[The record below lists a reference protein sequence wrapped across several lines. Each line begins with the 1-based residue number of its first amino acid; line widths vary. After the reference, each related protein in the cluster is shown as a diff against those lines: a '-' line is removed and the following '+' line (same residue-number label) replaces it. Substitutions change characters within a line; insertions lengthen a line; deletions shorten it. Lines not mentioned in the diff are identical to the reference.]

1 MKKGIP
7 TGRHEADEG
16 HEKGRGNLDGIN
28 GMTKL
33 TGGKRRGRVSK
44 TDHSVNFVN
53 SVKNHTHFPV
63 SSAELAQEGLVGS
76 RRPPGGGA
84 SNASG
89 MQSDVRDGSRNRA
102 TPAFERPIPVA
113 GAPSAARRSAA
124 TEEGRS
130 ATGSRGKGEVR
141 RSRHPIARDGD
152 RSPAATG
159 VGPTPATTKAANASS
174 SAILRVARKLDRRK
188 TEAAPPR
195 IDSFLDFLTHHA
207 RVKSGSGYVPYHF
220 KGREALLPIVQQLDA
235 LLSSGAPDASLAL
248 CGGAQFGKT
257 VLMLNLLAYLVAV
270 RFRNVGYY
278 LPDDDL
284 VAGLVDGKL
293 RPDVLD
299 QIPWLARLLQVGK
312 TLAPTGRAVN
322 RKGAFLCTDG
332 TRSAL
337 AFMRGLGKIPTSF
350 SMDVVIQDEKDDLPE
365 EHARFLSGRMTASDL
380 RLSLII
386 GTQRYHGAGQNLAF
400 TEGTQ
405 HIGLV
410 RCPGCGKRWNPELE
424 WPGIC
429 RLRVEKDE
437 GGEADDNGVVGGPG
451 RSQTEFGNEG
461 SSGVGVASSAQPST
475 FSLLPSTFSPANAP
489 RLTTEGHFVWGARQA
504 SVGSRRPQGDG
515 ASVVAG
521 AVPSAGATNG
531 SGTISRTALAFS
543 ERQEDI
549 PVAALPPVLGT
560 APATTERLRPIGTSA
575 ATAEVMRKGAARED
589 EFPGGN
595 EKESATRWPIPF
607 TPGQEYYLACPD
619 CGAELDRTHP
629 EWHALAPDRAAQRR
643 WSYRLSQLLFPDID
657 LAQIVAAWQL
667 AIRDPAQMNVF
678 CTDRLALPKSSSQ
691 TLTPHDLAAARED
704 YGLRECDQITGITQI
719 NQIGERTDDRTP
731 AEFGNLGASRN
742 LVLPSICYGGLDLGD
757 QCWFVARAIESR
769 APHRARLL
777 WVEPIAAER
786 VRTRVPELFRALN
799 LRALCVDAGPLR
811 DLSRDLAFALNG
823 LDEEAT
829 ASGDEASRNIFFSRN
844 GATLPLRWLA
854 SAERW
859 ENLRCVPVEFT
870 QREGAGVR
878 HKVART
884 QEGRVY
890 PLLGAHRDE
899 SIARVI
905 TELTARGSDADGS
918 ILIENASGLTARAAG
933 PRFLLP
939 TPTESTRGVL
949 DLYERHLLAGSRQ
962 ERSADGRTLRFID
975 KCENHFLLATA
986 YAALA
991 ELIAP
996 VRDRAA
1002 AGRPVRP
1009 GFSSLGLPGSRM
1021 RARTERSVAG

>member
-1 MKKGIP
+1 MKNPHAPQAPKTGSRRRPDGGARKKIMPKGKSSPSRTVESPATSATNTNIP
-7 TGRHEADEG
+7 RQNTKVLRLRLEKPQASAGTSPLASAQDDRNKTKTSVILSEG
-16 HEKGRGNLDGIN
+16 E
-28 GMTKL
+28 
-33 TGGKRRGRVSK
+33 RV
-44 TDHSVNFVN
+44 
-53 SVKNHTHFPV
+53 
-63 SSAELAQEGLVGS
+63 AGS

-84 SNASG
+84 RGQMLAKGESSAARIVESG
-89 MQSDVRDGSRNRA
+89 GEAELETEVVRRSRHPVARDGEGSPAA
-102 TPAFERPIPVA
+102 T
-113 GAPSAARRSAA
+113 AARRSAA
-124 TEEGRS
+124 TEGSRS
-130 ATGSRGKGEVR
+130 ATTAG
-141 RSRHPIARDGD
+141 
-152 RSPAATG
+152 
-159 VGPTPATTKAANASS
+159 
-174 SAILRVARKLDRRK
+174 SAILRVARKLERRK

-207 RVKSGSGYVPYHF
+207 RVKSGSGYMPYHF

-235 LLSSGAPDASLAL
+235 MLGSGAADASLAL

-410 RCPGCGKRWNPELE
+410 RCLSCGVRHNPETS

-429 RLRVEKDE
+429 RLRVKEKVERGKVKVGEVDE
-437 GGEADDNGVVGGPG
+437 AA
-451 RSQTEFGNEG
+451 T
-461 SSGVGVASSAQPST
+461 SSAI
-475 FSLLPSTFSPANAP
+475 FDAP
-489 RLTTEGHFVWGARQA
+489 RLTTEGHFVWGSATELGKTIN
-504 SVGSRRPQGDG
+504 SDSIGSGRLPGG
-515 ASVVAG
+515 ASEVAE
-521 AVPSAGATNG
+521 AVPSPGATNG
-531 SGTISRTALAFS
+531 SGTISRGAWAFS
-543 ERQEDI
+543 ERQEGV
-549 PVAALPPVLGT
+549 PVAALPPGLGT
-560 APATTERLRPIGTSA
+560 APATTEVPRGTDKDTISRGLRRPEVDGYRLTS
-575 ATAEVMRKGAARED
+575 
-589 EFPGGN
+589 F
-595 EKESATRWPIPF
+595 PIPY
-607 TPGQEYYLACPD
+607 TPGQDYYLACPD
-619 CGAELDRTHP
+619 CGGELDRAHP

-657 LAQIVAAWQL
+657 LAQIVATWQL

-678 CTDRLALPKSSSQ
+678 CTDRLALPKSSAQ
-691 TLTPHDLAAARED
+691 TLTPHDLAAARGDYQLGNIELRTKNLEPED
-704 YGLRECDQITGITQI
+704 RAKVKVEREKEKVGEAQTTASITS
-719 NQIGERTDDRTP
+719 
-731 AEFGNLGASRN
+731 ASSSFDA
-742 LVLPSICYGGLDLGD
+742 LSSTFVCYGGLDLGD
-757 QCWFVARAIESR
+757 QCWFVARAIENR

-777 WVEPIAAER
+777 WAEPIAAER

-823 LDEEAT
+823 LDEEAV
-829 ASGDEASRNIFFSRN
+829 ASGEDASRNIFFSRN
-844 GATLPLRWLA
+844 GATLPLRWVA

-859 ENLRCVPVEFT
+859 ENVRCVPVEFT

-899 SIARVI
+899 SIARIISEV
-905 TELTARGSDADGS
+905 LSDGGMGANGLLVEGADGV
-918 ILIENASGLTARAAG
+918 ATRAAG
-933 PRFLLP
+933 SRFLLP
-939 TPTESTRGVL
+939 TPTEATRGVL

-1002 AGRPVRP
+1002 DALPLRPVFRA
-1009 GFSSLGLPGSRM
+1009 LGLPGSRM
-1021 RARTERSVAG
+1021 RARGERSVAG

>member
-1 MKKGIP
+1 MTTSEGSRRRPDAGASAASGIP
-7 TGRHEADEG
+7 TSAIARVAH
-16 HEKGRGNLDGIN
+16 
-28 GMTKL
+28 KL
-33 TGGKRRGRVSK
+33 ERR
-44 TDHSVNFVN
+44 
-53 SVKNHTHFPV
+53 
-63 SSAELAQEGLVGS
+63 AA
-76 RRPPGGGA
+76 
-84 SNASG
+84 
-89 MQSDVRDGSRNRA
+89 
-102 TPAFERPIPVA
+102 
-113 GAPSAARRSAA
+113 AAR
-124 TEEGRS
+124 
-130 ATGSRGKGEVR
+130 
-141 RSRHPIARDGD
+141 
-152 RSPAATG
+152 
-159 VGPTPATTKAANASS
+159 
-174 SAILRVARKLDRRK
+174 
-188 TEAAPPR
+188 PPR
-195 IDSFLDFLTHHA
+195 IDSFHEFLTRHA
-207 RVKSGSGYVPYHF
+207 RVKSGSAYVAYHF
-220 KGREALLPIVQQLDA
+220 AGREALLPIVRQLDA
-235 LLSSGAPDASLAL
+235 LLASGDADASLAL

-284 VAGLVDGKL
+284 VAGIVDGKL

-410 RCPGCGKRWNPELE
+410 RCTACGRQVNPETT
-424 WPGIC
+424 WPGVC
-429 RLRVEKDE
+429 RLRVEGKT
-437 GGEADDNGVVGGPG
+437 A
-451 RSQTEFGNEG
+451 
-461 SSGVGVASSAQPST
+461 AH
-475 FSLLPSTFSPANAP
+475 AP
-489 RLTTEGHFVWGARQA
+489 RLTPEGHFAW
-504 SVGSRRPQGDG
+504 
-515 ASVVAG
+515 
-521 AVPSAGATNG
+521 N
-531 SGTISRTALAFS
+531 I
-543 ERQEDI
+543 
-549 PVAALPPVLGT
+549 
-560 APATTERLRPIGTSA
+560 TSA
-575 ATAEVMRKGAARED
+575 PSTAAAGCPCD
-589 EFPGGN
+589 DQDAPHQTPLSITAF
-595 EKESATRWPIPF
+595 PIPYS
-607 TPGQEYYLACPD
+607 PGQSYYLACPD
-619 CGAELDRTHP
+619 CGGELDRDHP
-629 EWHALAPDRAAQRR
+629 EWHALAPGRAALRR

-678 CTDRLALPKSSSQ
+678 CTDRLALPRSSSQ
-691 TLTPHDLAAARED
+691 TLTPHDLAAARGHYEL
-704 YGLRECDQITGITQI
+704 GSL
-719 NQIGERTDDRTP
+719 DRMTAPLAGQDHELARNHAPEQAVPPHSIHHLDPVHP
-731 AEFGNLGASRN
+731 AVAF
-742 LVLPSICYGGLDLGD
+742 GGLDLGD
-757 QCWFVARAIESR
+757 QCWFVARSVETA

-777 WVEPIAAER
+777 WIEPIAAER

-823 LDEEAT
+823 LDDQAT
-829 ASGDEASRNIFFSRN
+829 ASGDDAARNLFFSRG

-859 ENLRCVPVEFT
+859 ENVRCLPVEFT
-870 QREGAGVR
+870 QREGAGIR

-884 QEGRVY
+884 QEGRIY
-890 PLLGAHRDE
+890 PLLAAHREE

-905 TELTARGSDADGS
+905 GEVLADGGRLMEGADG
-918 ILIENASGLTARAAG
+918 IASRAAG

-939 TPTESTRGVL
+939 TATDATRGAL

-962 ERSADGRTLRFID
+962 ERTADGRSFRFLD

-991 ELIAP
+991 ESLAP
-996 VRDRAA
+996 LRAA
-1002 AGRPVRP
+1002 TSAPAAFRGL
-1009 GFSSLGLPGSRM
+1009 GFTGSRV
-1021 RARTERSVAG
+1021 RARSLRSVTG

>member
-1 MKKGIP
+1 MKRGSSTHRRVKRT
-7 TGRHEADEG
+7 TG
-16 HEKGRGNLDGIN
+16 
-28 GMTKL
+28 T
-33 TGGKRRGRVSK
+33 
-44 TDHSVNFVN
+44 
-53 SVKNHTHFPV
+53 
-63 SSAELAQEGLVGS
+63 GS
-76 RRPPGGGA
+76 RRRLDGGA
-84 SNASG
+84 RPPSDPQNITATSDNSTAKPNRSRATKDSRKNTKVLRLRLDQPQASTNISPLSSAQDDNRFPENAVILSEG
-89 MQSDVRDGSRNRA
+89 EPRAQFPGSRHRLDAGRVGKKSTLGSIHAHAKN
-102 TPAFERPIPVA
+102 RPIL
-113 GAPSAARRSAA
+113 A
-124 TEEGRS
+124 T
-130 ATGSRGKGEVR
+130 AL
-141 RSRHPIARDGD
+141 
-152 RSPAATG
+152 SPQPG
-159 VGPTPATTKAANASS
+159 VEPTPATSGSS
-174 SAILRVARKLDRRK
+174 VLKVARALDRR
-188 TEAAPPR
+188 ARDGARAIPR

-410 RCPGCGKRWNPELE
+410 RCPGCGKRWNPETS

-429 RLRVEKDE
+429 RLRV
-437 GGEADDNGVVGGPG
+437 
-451 RSQTEFGNEG
+451 GNMAA
-461 SSGVGVASSAQPST
+461 VD
-475 FSLLPSTFSPANAP
+475 AP
-489 RLTTEGHFVWGARQA
+489 RLTTEGHFVWPSIEKTIRHPEVAPAAPCTSPGGILLRCRAGRVEGSA
-504 SVGSRRPQGDG
+504 TGPSVEQTERHLRTST
-515 ASVVAG
+515 
-521 AVPSAGATNG
+521 SAKNG
-531 SGTISRTALAFS
+531 SVSDPSTALGMTEGGCATL
-543 ERQEDI
+543 
-549 PVAALPPVLGT
+549 PVASLPPALGT
-560 APATTERLRPIGTSA
+560 APATSEGTRA
-575 ATAEVMRKGAARED
+575 GAESSDVL
-589 EFPGGN
+589 
-595 EKESATRWPIPF
+595 SRWPMAYS
-607 TPGQEYYLACPD
+607 PGQDYYLGCPD
-619 CGAELDRTHP
+619 CGAELDRANP
-629 EWHALAPDRAAQRR
+629 EWHALAPDRTALRR

-678 CTDRLALPKSSSQ
+678 CTDRLALPRSSSQ
-691 TLTPHDLAAARED
+691 TLTPHDLAAARGNYALGNLD
-704 YGLRECDQITGITQI
+704 GINGITQL
-719 NQIGERTDDRTP
+719 TDGVGKEESDGIDGFGRMEAEDR
-731 AEFGNLGASRN
+731 
-742 LVLPSICYGGLDLGD
+742 PSSTHSVHSVHSVQNAVAFGGLDLGD
-757 QCWFVARAIESR
+757 QCWFVARAIEAD

-777 WVEPIAAER
+777 WAEPIAAER
-786 VRTRVPELFRALN
+786 VRTRVPELFRTLN

-829 ASGDEASRNIFFSRN
+829 VSGDDAARNIFFSRG

-859 ENLRCVPVEFT
+859 ENVRCVPVEFT

-905 TELTARGSDADGS
+905 REVLAESYADGGMFK
-918 ILIENASGLTARAAG
+918 SGMLTEGADGVATRVNG

-1002 AGRPVRP
+1002 DARPLRPVFRA
-1009 GFSSLGLPGSRM
+1009 LGAPHSRM